1 MKAWRI
7 NELGDPWKRLVVEHM
22 DSPPLGQGQVR
33 IQVEATDLNFAD
45 ILQCQGRYQVKLKPP
60 FSPGMNSSGSILAVG
75 EGVDLEIGQRVVGPT
90 MGGFGGYASESV
102 LLAEQCQILPA
113 SVDCKIASAIHV
125 TYGTAWFALHQRGNL
140 QPGETVLVLAGA
152 GGVGSAAIELAKV
165 AGCWVVAAAGGSDK
179 TNLCKKLGA
188 DEVVD
193 YLEDDLYDKVMDLTN
208 GRGVDIVYDPVGGDF
223 FDIARRLVAWEG
235 RLLVIGFASDRIPEV
250 PANHILMKNYSVVG
264 VHMGAYRKK
273 DPRPFDRCYSEL
285 YKMLEDDSINPWI
298 DSVVGFDELPDALLS
313 LANRKTKGRLV
324 FAP

>member
-188 DEVVD
+188 DETRLNRRGISISTTRFGQRTSRRCSALWITISPGGCDFSVLTTRRSWTWAGSWKTGVSGRTKEWIS
-193 YLEDDLYDKVMDLTN
+193 LGWEILQADD
-208 GRGVDIVYDPVGGDF
+208 
-223 FDIARRLVAWEG
+223 
-235 RLLVIGFASDRIPEV
+235 DRYGSQLRW
-250 PANHILMKNYSVVG
+250 H
-264 VHMGAYRKK
+264 
-273 DPRPFDRCYSEL
+273 
-285 YKMLEDDSINPWI
+285 
-298 DSVVGFDELPDALLS
+298 
-313 LANRKTKGRLV
+313 
-324 FAP
+324 